1 MELAEAKEQF
11 VQAWGT
17 LATNWGINRTM
28 AQVHALLLVSPSSL
42 STEDVMQTLNISR
55 GNANM
60 NIREL
65 VNWGLIYKE
74 FKSGERREFFRAE
87 KDIYKVFTQVVKER
101 RRRELEP
108 IFKVLDDVRH
118 VEGDANDPEIK
129 AFTDSIK
136 NLQSFASKADNV
148 LATISKADENWFFSS
163 ILKLLK

>member
-1 MELAEAKEQF
+1 MKLDEAKEQF

-28 AQVHALLLVSPSSL
+28 AQVHALLLISAQAQG
-42 STEDVMQTLNISR
+42 TEEIMEQLRISR

-60 NIREL
+60 NLREL
-65 VNWGLIYKE
+65 INWGLIYKE
-74 FKSGERREFFRAE
+74 FKTGERREFFRAE

-118 VEGDANDPEIK
+118 VEGDANDAEVK
-129 AFTDSIK
+129 AFTDTIK
-136 NLQSFASKADNV
+136 NLQSFASKADSV
-148 LATISKADENWFFSS
+148 LVTVSKADENWFFSS